1 MNPSQL
7 WPRWNWNL
15 STLKAPEGAIT
26 NVSKPSTPSSHKHYN
41 NKIFYISHE
50 QNPNTKPQNIPGM
63 YWSPVLVSSVPSD
76 VAMLMA
82 ACTRGC
88 RSTHLRALLRTGR
101 IGASAG
107 ICRWSAFAL
116 AMSRL
121 HTCTATMK
129 VISHTL
135 STWLTRPYTHT
146 FRMQALPHSRRTRGL
161 KRQGFLWQLR
171 LKERDVISSVHL

>member
-26 NVSKPSTPSSHKHYN
+26 NVSKPNTPSSHKHYN

-76 VAMLMA
+76 AAMSMA

-88 RSTHLRALLRTGR
+88 PSTHLRALLRTGR
-101 IGASAG
+101 IGALAG

-146 FRMQALPHSRRTRGL
+146 LRMQALPHSRRTRG
-161 KRQGFLWQLR
+161 
-171 LKERDVISSVHL
+171 